1 MSKEIKFTV
10 TYEYDKTL
18 KDIRK
23 DIKART
29 I

>member
-10 TYEYDKTL
+10 TYEWDKTI

-23 DIKART
+23 NIRART